1 MRLSLIPRERRFYD
15 LFDQQAANIVAAC
28 GILAA
33 IESPTE
39 LAERHAEIKAF
50 EHAGD
55 EVTHEVV
62 RMLNRTFVTPFDRE
76 DVYDLASGMDDLL
89 DFADEVADVLTLYG
103 VTVIPAPVRELSEL
117 FRLASLQLQQAVGK
131 LQAQH
136 DMDGHWVEV
145 HRIENEGDDVSR
157 RAIAELFRG
166 DVAPLEVIK
175 LKEIYALLEEAL
187 DRCEDVANTLES
199 ITIKN
204 G

>member
-15 LFDQQAANIVAAC
+15 LFDQQATNIVAAC
-28 GILAA
+28 EILAA
-33 IESPTE
+33 IESPAE
-39 LAERHAEIKAF
+39 LAERHAEIKEF

-76 DVYDLASGMDDLL
+76 DVYDLASGMDDLI
-89 DFADEVADVLTLYG
+89 DYADEVADVLTLYG
-103 VTVIPAPVRELSEL
+103 VTVIPGPVRELSEL

-131 LQAQH
+131 LQAQR

-145 HRIENEGDDVSR
+145 HRIENRGDEVSR

-175 LKEIYALLEEAL
+175 LKEIYTLLEEAL